1 MRSDDALL
9 LDMLIAARKIARF
22 SADMTLDTFQADEMA
37 QSAVIRELQ
46 VIGEAARLVSDEAK
60 AAYSAIDW
68 RTMTGMRNRLV
79 HEYFAIRLDVVWQTA
94 TEDIPPLIDRLNEIL
109 PSEAD
114 AQRAEDPESDG

>member
-9 LDMLIAARKIARF
+9 LDMLIAARTIVRF
-22 SADMTLDTFQADEMA
+22 SAGMTLDAFEADEMA

-46 VIGEAARLVSDEAK
+46 VTGEAARLVSEEAK
-60 AAYSAIDW
+60 TAYPAIDW

-94 TEDIPPLIDRLNEIL
+94 IEDIPPLIDQLSDIL
-109 PSEAD
+109 PGEAD
-114 AQRAEDPESDG
+114 APSAEDPASDD

>member
-9 LDMLIAARKIARF
+9 LDMLIAARKILRF
-22 SADMTLDTFQADEMA
+22 TADMTLAAFEADEMA

-94 TEDIPPLIDRLNEIL
+94 TEDIPPLIVRLNEIL

-114 AQRAEDPESDG
+114 AQRAEEPESDG

>member
-9 LDMLIAARKIARF
+9 LDMLIAARKIVRF
-22 SADMTLDTFQADEMA
+22 TAGMAQDTFEADEMA

-46 VIGEAARLVSDEAK
+46 VIGEAARLVSEEAK
-60 AAYSAIDW
+60 TAYPAIDW

-94 TEDIPPLIDRLNEIL
+94 MEDIPPLIDRLNDIL

-114 AQRAEDPESDG
+114 AQSAEEPASDD